1 MTRAAAVFP
10 NEGSH
15 YVGMGK
21 EFYDKSL
28 TVRRYYDEAEKL
40 LKSKI
45 AKVSFLGPP
54 EEQDLILNAQLGTFL
69 NDVAFFDLLVQYKRK
84 PDLLTGV
91 GVGEIAALVWAECL
105 SFSDAL
111 LFISKRASLLEAFA
125 REKGGVGLFLTGLSE
140 EQVTPLLDRE
150 EGRLFI
156 THYLS
161 PDSFAVWGPV
171 EAAAAIQ
178 AELKDVRQVK
188 MKTQLPRGPLFSELA
203 VELEAPLEALLN
215 ECLGDTI
222 LKHPKMTFLSSD
234 GGRPIA
240 RAEDARDVLV
250 RQYSRP
256 VQWSQ
261 TVRAAIGRGYRTWVE
276 VGPGKTYTSFV
287 KKTDVDTRVMNVEDA
302 KSLTTVIK
310 ITG

>member
-28 TVRRYYDEAEKL
+28 TVRRYYDEAEKT
-40 LKSKI
+40 LKLKI
-45 AKVSFLGPP
+45 AKVSFLGPQ
-54 EEQDLILNAQLGTFL
+54 EEQDQLLNAQLGTFL
-69 NDVAFFDLLVQYKRK
+69 NDVAFFDLLVQYKRR
-84 PDLLTGV
+84 PELLTGV

-105 SFSDAL
+105 SFSAAL
-111 LFISKRASLLEAFA
+111 LFVTRRAPILEAFA
-125 REKGGVGLFLTGLSE
+125 RDKGGLGLFLSGLSQ
-140 EQVTPLLDRE
+140 EQVEPLLDRE
-150 EGRLFI
+150 EGKAEI
-156 THYLS
+156 THYLA
-161 PDSFAVWGPV
+161 PDSFVVWGPK
-171 EAAAAIQ
+171 ESMDSIQ

-188 MKTQLPRGPLFSELA
+188 MRPQLPRGPLFTPRA
-203 VELEAPLEALLN
+203 GELEAPLEALLD
-215 ECLGDTI
+215 ECLGDSP
-222 LKHPKMTFLSSD
+222 LKHPKMTFLSAE
-234 GGRPIA
+234 GGKQVV

-256 VQWSQ
+256 VRWTQ
-261 TVRAAIGRGYRTWVE
+261 TVRAAIDRGFRTWVE

-287 KKTDVDTRVMNVEDA
+287 KKTDLDTRIMNVEDV
-302 KSLTTVIK
+302 KSLTTTIK